1 MGVDDHL
8 IGGVSEPGESSDD
21 DDDDDG
27 AVSPG
32 TSYERGWG
40 RFFEN

>member
-8 IGGVSEPGESSDD
+8 LGEVSEPGESSDD
-21 DDDDDG
+21 DDDG
-27 AVSPG
+27 AASPG